1 MQRINRFS
9 LNFSNRVTSSK
20 GRFFTAS
27 AIEDNDVVCVGLART
42 PVGKFGGTLA
52 KLTAPQL
59 GSHVIKASIARSGLP
74 STMIQEALMGNV
86 CSAGIGQAPARQAV
100 LGAGLHLDVPS
111 TTVNKVCASGMKTV
125 MMAAMSISS
134 GYRSAMI
141 AGGMESMSNIPYYLP
156 GSRTGYRLGNNQ
168 VIDGMIHDG
177 LWDIY
182 NNQHMGMCGEACAET
197 FKFSRKDQD
206 EYAIRSYQRAADAW
220 KANIFDDEIA
230 PIEISGGK
238 GKPSTLFSV
247 DEEFTNIN
255 VDKITT
261 LKPAFKK
268 DGTVTAANASTLNDG
283 ATAFTLVSGK
293 VAKEMGL
300 KPLFKIKG
308 YGDAARAPVE
318 FTIAPADAIP
328 RAVAMAGLKMDDIEY
343 HEINEAFSVVAM
355 ANMKLLNLNP
365 DRVNI
370 YGGAVALGH
379 ALGSSGARIIA
390 TLYTVLKNKDAKYGC
405 ASICNGGGGASA
417 IIIERLN

>member
-1 MQRINRFS
+1 MNRITLHLSR
-9 LNFSNRVTSSK
+9 RVTTSK

-42 PVGKFGGTLA
+42 PVGKFGGALS
-52 KLTAPQL
+52 KLSAPKL
-59 GSHVIKASIARSGLP
+59 GSHVIKHAIARSGLP
-74 STMIQEALMGNV
+74 STMIQEAFIGNV

-100 LGAGLHLDVPS
+100 LGAGLHVDVPS

-168 VIDGMIHDG
+168 VVDGMVHDG

-182 NNQHMGMCGEACAET
+182 NNQHMGMCGEACAES
-197 FKFSRKDQD
+197 FKFSRQDQD
-206 EYAIRSYQRAADAW
+206 DYAVRSYQRASDAW
-220 KANIFDDEIA
+220 KANVFADEIA
-230 PIEISGGK
+230 PIEISGGR
-238 GKPSTLFSV
+238 GKPSTEFAV

-255 VDKITT
+255 VDKIPT

-300 KPLFKIKG
+300 KPLFKIRG
-308 YGDAARAPVE
+308 YGDAARDPVE
-318 FTIAPADAIP
+318 FTIAPAYSIP
-328 RAVAMAGLKMDDIEY
+328 RAIEMAGLKADDIDY
-343 HEINEAFSVVAM
+343 YEINEAFSV
-355 ANMKLLNLNP
+355 ANIKLLNLNP
-365 DRVNI
+365 DCVNI

-379 ALGSSGARIIA
+379 ALGSSGARILA

-417 IIIERLN
+417 IVIERVN